1 MKDKYL
7 IIATVVVI
15 GIAIATII
23 SYLKKSIY
31 KKMLIAMQMN
41 NHTTFLNLTNS
52 KLTQFLYSMMW
63 IDSMRLEEAIMRNNK
78 KDVAHYLDNLS
89 KQKLS
94 EKNAEKVYGQAFNYY
109 LSIGDT
115 VMCTKW
121 YEKIKEL
128 KNDRFK
134 REFDRSYNIYVEKG
148 YKFLEDML
156 NEIEYMEPSKA
167 GVHEY
172 LISLMYA
179 NKGDAANAK
188 KYKKLSEEHLQQLDE
203 EIKEKHKK

>member
-1 MKDKYL
+1 MNNKYL
-7 IIATVVVI
+7 IIAIVVVI
-15 GIAIATII
+15 GIVIATII

-31 KKMLIAMQMN
+31 RKMLIAMQMG
-41 NHTTFLNLTNS
+41 NHDSFMELTNKKS
-52 KLTQFLYSMMW
+52 TQFLYSMMW

-89 KQKLS
+89 KQRLS

-109 LSIGDT
+109 LSISDT

-148 YKFLEDML
+148 YKYLEDML

-179 NKGDAANAK
+179 NKGDAANAR
-188 KYKKLSEEHLQQLDE
+188 KYKQLSKEHLQQLDK
-203 EIKEKHKK
+203 EIKEKHK

>member
-1 MKDKYL
+1 MNNKYL
-7 IIATVVVI
+7 IIAIVVVI
-15 GIAIATII
+15 GIVIATII

-31 KKMLIAMQMN
+31 RKMLIAMQMG
-41 NHTTFLNLTNS
+41 NHDSFMELTNKKS
-52 KLTQFLYSMMW
+52 TQFLYSMMW

-89 KQKLS
+89 KQRLS

-109 LSIGDT
+109 LSISDT

-148 YKFLEDML
+148 YKYLEDML

-179 NKGDAANAK
+179 NKGDAANAR
-188 KYKKLSEEHLQQLDE
+188 KYKQLSKEHLQQLDQ
-203 EIKEKHKK
+203 EIKEKHKQ

>member
-1 MKDKYL
+1 MNNKYL
-7 IIATVVVI
+7 IIAIVVVI
-15 GIAIATII
+15 GIVIATII

-31 KKMLIAMQMN
+31 RKMLIAMQMGD
-41 NHTTFLNLTNS
+41 HDSFMELTNKKS
-52 KLTQFLYSMMW
+52 TQFLYSMMW

-89 KQKLS
+89 KQRLS
-94 EKNAEKVYGQAFNYY
+94 EKNSEKVYGQAFNYY
-109 LSIGDT
+109 LSISDT

-148 YKFLEDML
+148 YKYLEDML

-179 NKGDAANAK
+179 NKGDAANAR
-188 KYKKLSEEHLQQLDE
+188 KYKQLSKEHLQQLDQ
-203 EIKEKHKK
+203 EIKEKHKQ

>member
-1 MKDKYL
+1 MNNKYL
-7 IIATVVVI
+7 IIAIVVVI
-15 GIAIATII
+15 GIVIATII

-31 KKMLIAMQMN
+31 RKMLIAMQMGD
-41 NHTTFLNLTNS
+41 HDSFMELTNKKS
-52 KLTQFLYSMMW
+52 TQFLYSMMW

-89 KQKLS
+89 KQRLS

-109 LSIGDT
+109 LSISDT

-148 YKFLEDML
+148 YKYLEDML

-167 GVHEY
+167 GIHEY

-179 NKGDAANAK
+179 NKGDAANAR
-188 KYKKLSEEHLQQLDE
+188 KYKQLSKEHLQQLDQ
-203 EIKEKHKK
+203 EIKEKHKQ